1 MKIKPPVR
9 VNVPM
14 ILTWAR
20 IAMIPLVIGIFYVP
34 RTVLSSHWV
43 NVIATITFILAAM
56 TDALDGF
63 LARRYDGWQTNLGAF
78 LDPVADKLMVSA
90 ALVALVGLDRLEMS
104 IAMIIIGRE
113 ITVSALR
120 EWMAQVGQSGRVK
133 VNWFGKFKT
142 IAQMTAIPLL
152 LWWDDL
158 TIGGFT
164 LPIAT
169 IGTVLIV
176 IAAVLTIYSMYV
188 YMRAASPAFEEK

>member
-1 MKIKPPVR
+1 MKIKPPVTI
-9 VNVPM
+9 NIPM
-14 ILTWAR
+14 VLTWAR

-34 RTVLSSHWV
+34 RSVLPSHWV
-43 NVIATITFILAAM
+43 NVIATVTFVLAAI

-152 LWWDDL
+152 LWWDNL
-158 TIGGFT
+158 TIFGVT
-164 LPIAT
+164 LPIAS

>member
-1 MKIKPPVR
+1 MKIKPPVTI
-9 VNVPM
+9 NIPM
-14 ILTWAR
+14 VLTWAR

-34 RTVLSSHWV
+34 RSILPNHWV
-43 NVIATITFILAAM
+43 NVIATVTFILAAI

-152 LWWDDL
+152 LWWDNL
-158 TIGGFT
+158 TIFGVT
-164 LPIAT
+164 LPIAS

-176 IAAVLTIYSMYV
+176 IAAILTIYSMYV